1 MLLKKKHSVI
11 TSCLW
16 RSPDGQRLKMM
27 KNKHYDG
34 GRLQCLCNEVDL
46 CYFRLQ
52 PNVYHDASVWF
63 SDLS

>member
-16 RSPDGQRLKMM
+16 ISPDGQRLKMM

-34 GRLQCLCNEVDL
+34 GRLQCLCNEVDI
-46 CYFRLQ
+46 
-52 PNVYHDASVWF
+52 
-63 SDLS
+63 